1 MFGYITVNQPEMKF
15 KEFDVYRSFYC
26 GLCHSLKERYGN
38 IGRVTLS
45 YDMTFLAMLLTGL
58 YETQTRHIQ
67 SRCLTHPIK
76 KHRASVNEFTE
87 YAADMN
93 IFLSYEKC
101 LDDWNDEKKIMGG
114 IGAFILKGK
123 NKKTTELYNRKLEFI
138 QEKMNLI
145 HETERIDDKNI
156 DLAAGYF
163 GEIMGE
169 VFAYKQDVWEEDL
182 RKMGFYLGKF
192 IYLMDA
198 YEDIEKDISD
208 QNYNPFKE
216 IYAEEGF
223 EEKAHQILT
232 MMMAECCLAFERL
245 PVVENIDIIRNIL
258 YSGVFAKYDII
269 SEKRRENNVG
279 SV

>member
-26 GLCHSLKERYGN
+26 GLCHSLKTRYGS
-38 IGRVTLS
+38 IGRITLS

-58 YETQTRHIQ
+58 YETETKHLQTR
-67 SRCLTHPIK
+67 CLPHPIK
-76 KHRASVNEFTE
+76 KHRAMINEFSD

-93 IFLSYEKC
+93 VFLSYEKC
-101 LDDWNDEKKIMGG
+101 VDDWNDEKKYLGG
-114 IGAFILKGK
+114 IGTLMLKGK
-123 NKKTTELYNRKLEFI
+123 NRKIRELYEKKMKFILDKLD
-138 QEKMNLI
+138 KI
-145 HETERIDDKNI
+145 HMVERINDLNI

-169 VFAYKQDVWEEDL
+169 IFAYRQDEWEEDL

-198 YEDIEKDISD
+198 YEDIEDDISSGS
-208 QNYNPFKE
+208 YNPFKE
-216 IYAEEGF
+216 LYVEETF
-223 EEKAHQILT
+223 EETVRKILT
-232 MMMAECCLAFERL
+232 MMMAECCRAFERL

-269 SEKRRENNVG
+269 SRKRREKNVG